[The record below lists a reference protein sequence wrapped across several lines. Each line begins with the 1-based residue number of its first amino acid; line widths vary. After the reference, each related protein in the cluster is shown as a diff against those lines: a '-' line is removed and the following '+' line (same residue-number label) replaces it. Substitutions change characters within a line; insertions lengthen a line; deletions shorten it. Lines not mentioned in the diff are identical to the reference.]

1 MYCTDLEGGVVA
13 TDGPVAVSAN
23 GDYATPSG
31 ASPEAGTYYWVASYS
46 GDANNA
52 PAASGCEDEQIGRA
66 SCRERVQISEDA
78 ASLKNNATFKD
89 KATIAGLFGAK
100 PGGQISWKL
109 YDNKECKS
117 AEGGV
122 VATDGPVAVSAN
134 GDYAT
139 PSGASPEAGTYYW
152 VASYSGDANN
162 APAASGCEDEPVT
175 VGKAAPSLRTTQ
187 DPASGTVG
195 ATFKDKATIAGLFG
209 AKPGGQI
216 SWKLYD
222 NKECKS
228 AEGGV
233 VATDGPV
240 AVSANGDYATPSGPT
255 PQAGTYYLVASYS
268 GAPNNA
274 PAASGCEDDP
284 VTVGKAAPILRT
296 TQAPASAPARPTF
309 KEKATIAG
317 LFGAKPGGQISWKLY
332 DNKECK
338 SAEGGV
344 VATDGPVA
352 V

>member
-175 VGKAAPSLRTTQ
+175 VNKKAPIPVPPRQAISGRAWRNGPQDCVAQATSAYVTGRQIKSVTVYVDGRKVKTIVRPDKNGRYGIKIKARKLR
-187 DPASGTVG
+187 
-195 ATFKDKATIAGLFG
+195 
-209 AKPGGQI
+209 
-216 SWKLYD
+216 
-222 NKECKS
+222 
-228 AEGGV
+228 
-233 VATDGPV
+233 
-240 AVSANGDYATPSGPT
+240 
-255 PQAGTYYLVASYS
+255 S
-268 GAPNNA
+268 GAHRVKLLVLYTADSQTKP
-274 PAASGCEDDP
+274 STLRLVIVRCP
-284 VTVGKAAPILRT
+284 VPH
-296 TQAPASAPARPTF
+296 
-309 KEKATIAG
+309 
-317 LFGAKPGGQISWKLY
+317 
-332 DNKECK
+332 
-338 SAEGGV
+338 
-344 VATDGPVA
+344 
-352 V
+352 

>member
-1 MYCTDLEGGVVA
+1 
-13 TDGPVAVSAN
+13 
-23 GDYATPSG
+23 
-31 ASPEAGTYYWVASYS
+31 
-46 GDANNA
+46 
-52 PAASGCEDEQIGRA
+52 
-66 SCRERVQISEDA
+66 
-78 ASLKNNATFKD
+78 
-89 KATIAGLFGAK
+89 
-100 PGGQISWKL
+100 
-109 YDNKECKS
+109 CKS

-122 VATDGPVAVSAN
+122 VATDGPDPESAD

-209 AKPGGQI
+209 AKPGGHI

-228 AEGGV
+228 AEGDV
-233 VATDGPV
+233 LATDGPA
-240 AVSANGDYATPSGPT
+240 AVNVDGDYATPSGASPE
-255 PQAGTYYLVASYS
+255 AGTYYWVASYS
-268 GAPNNA
+268 GDANNA
-274 PAASGCEDDP
+274 PAASGCEDEP
-284 VTVGKAAPILRT
+284 VTVGKAAPSLRT
-296 TQAPASAPARPTF
+296 PPAPATRFPYTTLFRS
-309 KEKATIAG
+309 ATIAG

-338 SAEGGV
+338 SA
-344 VATDGPVA
+344 
-352 V
+352 

>member
-1 MYCTDLEGGVVA
+1 MSAAGDVVRV
-13 TDGPVAVSAN
+13 DCRVAA
-23 GDYATPSG
+23 GAGAAFTAPSG
-31 ASPEAGTYYWVASYS
+31 ATPEAGTYYWVASSS

-52 PAASGCEDEQIGRA
+52 PAASGCEDEPVTVGKAAPSLRTTQDPA
-66 SCRERVQISEDA
+66 SGTVG
-78 ASLKNNATFKD
+78 ATFKD

-209 AKPGGQI
+209 AI
-216 SWKLYD
+216 
-222 NKECKS
+222 
-228 AEGGV
+228 
-233 VATDGPV
+233 
-240 AVSANGDYATPSGPT
+240 
-255 PQAGTYYLVASYS
+255 
-268 GAPNNA
+268 
-274 PAASGCEDDP
+274 
-284 VTVGKAAPILRT
+284 
-296 TQAPASAPARPTF
+296 F
-309 KEKATIAG
+309 
-317 LFGAKPGGQISWKLY
+317 F
-332 DNKECK
+332 
-338 SAEGGV
+338 
-344 VATDGPVA
+344 
-352 V
+352 

>member
-1 MYCTDLEGGVVA
+1 MS
-13 TDGPVAVSAN
+13 VSA
-23 GDYATPSG
+23 
-31 ASPEAGTYYWVASYS
+31 ASLKKKPP
-46 GDANNA
+46 A
-52 PAASGCEDEQIGRA
+52 PSGCEDEPVTVGK
-66 SCRERVQISEDA
+66 A
-78 ASLKNNATFKD
+78 APSLRTTQDPAYGAVGATFKA
-89 KATIAGLFGAK
+89 KARIDGLFGAN

-195 ATFKDKATIAGLFG
+195 ATFKDMSKCAGDLRDQ
-209 AKPGGQI
+209 P
-216 SWKLYD
+216 SCPTRRTSD
-222 NKECKS
+222 HNKECKS

-240 AVSANGDYATPSGPT
+240 AVSANGDYATPSG
-255 PQAGTYYLVASYS
+255 AS
-268 GAPNNA
+268 P
-274 PAASGCEDDP
+274 
-284 VTVGKAAPILRT
+284 
-296 TQAPASAPARPTF
+296 
-309 KEKATIAG
+309 
-317 LFGAKPGGQISWKLY
+317 
-332 DNKECK
+332 
-338 SAEGGV
+338 
-344 VATDGPVA
+344 
-352 V
+352 

>member
-1 MYCTDLEGGVVA
+1 MSAAGDVVRV
-13 TDGPVAVSAN
+13 DCRVAA
-23 GDYATPSG
+23 GAGAAFTAPSG
-31 ASPEAGTYYWVASYS
+31 ATPEAGTYYWVASS
-46 GDANNA
+46 
-52 PAASGCEDEQIGRA
+52 
-66 SCRERVQISEDA
+66 
-78 ASLKNNATFKD
+78 
-89 KATIAGLFGAK
+89 
-100 PGGQISWKL
+100 
-109 YDNKECKS
+109 
-117 AEGGV
+117 
-122 VATDGPVAVSAN
+122 
-134 GDYAT
+134 
-139 PSGASPEAGTYYW
+139 
-152 VASYSGDANN
+152 SGDANN

-240 AVSANGDYATPSGPT
+240 AVSANGDYATPSGASPE
-255 PQAGTYYLVASYS
+255 AGTYYWVASYS
-268 GAPNNA
+268 GEARKSA
-274 PAASGCEDDP
+274 VE
-284 VTVGKAAPILRT
+284 GKSVDLGGRRSIKKNRLRT
-296 TQAPASAPARPTF
+296 TQDPASGTVGATF
-309 KEKATIAG
+309 KDKATIAG

-352 V
+352 VSANGDYATPSGASPEAGTYYWVASYSG